1 MPLYER
7 KLHLSA
13 PTFLS
18 KLENLGL
25 FAGFLLSKN
34 RFIRFSLTEMTS
46 LDTKIKG
53 YDKKIETV
61 KFESCNSAQYELL
74 NTFILILFPTLGMSA

>member
-1 MPLYER
+1 MPLHER

-13 PTFLS
+13 ATFLS

-46 LDTKIKG
+46 LDTKLKAMT
-53 YDKKIETV
+53 KRLK
-61 KFESCNSAQYELL
+61 L
-74 NTFILILFPTLGMSA
+74 